1 MERARRWMCKS
12 LVHALYLCAGDK
24 RAALLYLSYNAHES
38 LTSVSQV
45 TAIFMKL
52 CSMSKL
58 WFPLHWNYVN
68 CCSPVFQE
76 VQSGLSM
83 WKLIKCFE
91 ISGLNCA
98 VAAQKVVVCCAFS
111 DLCLTSALSTTVLQ
125 LRGGN
130 SCFKMVLNQL
140 LPTLL
145 KYLTAGNSRGEIV
158 LHAISGICFFLISV
172 YRSKSHPSTAD
183 PWHIV

>member
-1 MERARRWMCKS
+1 
-12 LVHALYLCAGDK
+12 
-24 RAALLYLSYNAHES
+24 
-38 LTSVSQV
+38 
-45 TAIFMKL
+45 
-52 CSMSKL
+52 
-58 WFPLHWNYVN
+58 
-68 CCSPVFQE
+68 
-76 VQSGLSM
+76 M

-91 ISGLNCA
+91 ISGLNRA

-130 SCFKMVLNQL
+130 SCFKVVLNQL

-145 KYLTAGNSRGEIV
+145 KYLTAGNSRGGETV
-158 LHAISGICFFLISV
+158 LRAISGICFFLISV

-183 PWHIV
+183 P